1 MVRLSDLLKWK
12 KNLIEL
18 YAYSLKIFV
27 LNISELYL
35 QAVFIEW
42 ETVEDGGHFS
52 LLLNILF
59 PIILGKVEKCVL
71 ACLIS
76 VIIQV
81 RMALLASVTSANKH
95 SSWL

>member
-1 MVRLSDLLKWK
+1 MVRLSDLLKGK

-52 LLLNILF
+52 FL
-59 PIILGKVEKCVL
+59 C
-71 ACLIS
+71 S
-76 VIIQV
+76 
-81 RMALLASVTSANKH
+81 
-95 SSWL
+95 